1 MEKDEF
7 LKLLR
12 ISLSGRLPQK
22 GIEESVS
29 FYEDYIDIRLRSGEE
44 KEALFSRLGDPRLI
58 ARSILEANN
67 AKGDTSKKPSFLTRF
82 CMIILSP
89 CVSILR
95 CPHCSNAQL
104 MQNAPIPF
112 SDPSPA
118 IL

>member
-1 MEKDEF
+1 MLRPGFYATIRQMEKDEF

-67 AKGDTSKKPSFLTRF
+67 AKGDTSKKPGFLTRLVNRVKAF
-82 CMIILSP
+82 WNSL
-89 CVSILR
+89 
-95 CPHCSNAQL
+95 
-104 MQNAPIPF
+104 
-112 SDPSPA
+112 
-118 IL
+118 